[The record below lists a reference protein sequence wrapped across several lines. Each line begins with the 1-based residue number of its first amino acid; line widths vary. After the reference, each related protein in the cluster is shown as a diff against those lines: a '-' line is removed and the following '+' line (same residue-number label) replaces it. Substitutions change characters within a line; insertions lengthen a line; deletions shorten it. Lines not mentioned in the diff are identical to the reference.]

1 MAFWNRDQ
9 IEALQNENKRLEE
22 QAAKYHR
29 ELIRCKNSGDTES
42 GLKFRQL
49 EVQCSALQVEVE
61 MQKEKLDQS
70 ISLEEHERMI
80 LFLREQNS
88 GLRKTI
94 EALRNQPRRHNERG
108 AGRKSRIRPEH
119 VDFVKQEKKAGK
131 SLAEIARLL
140 SEQGDRPWSK
150 STIKYILT
158 KY

>member
-29 ELIRCKNSGDTES
+29 ELIRYKNSGNTES
-42 GLKFRQL
+42 SLKIQQVEER
-49 EVQCSALQVEVE
+49 CSTLQVEVE
-61 MQKEKLDQS
+61 MQREKLDQS
-70 ISLEEHERMI
+70 IPLEEHERLI
-80 LFLREQNS
+80 RLLKEQNS

-94 EALRNQPRRHNERG
+94 ENLRNQPRQHNERG
-108 AGRKSRIRPEH
+108 AGRKSRITSEH
-119 VDFVKQEKKAGK
+119 VDFVKQEKKNGR
-131 SLAEIARLL
+131 SLSEIARLL
-140 SEQGDRPWSK
+140 SEQGDRSWSK